1 MIRSARKVPLNFYK
15 FIENRMK
22 NDELFSDDNLANK
35 RTGESLSQYLC
46 APIKQYGIFLIID
59 IKKQITFITHTLKRY
74 KLL

>member
-35 RTGESLSQYLC
+35 RTGESLSQYFMC
-46 APIKQYGIFLIID
+46 SHKAIRNIS
-59 IKKQITFITHTLKRY
+59 HHRY
-74 KLL
+74 KKNK

>member
-35 RTGESLSQYLC
+35 RTGESLSQYFMC
-46 APIKQYGIFLIID
+46 SHKAIRNIS
-59 IKKQITFITHTLKRY
+59 HHRY
-74 KLL
+74 KKTNNFYYAHIKTI

>member
-1 MIRSARKVPLNFYK
+1 
-15 FIENRMK
+15 MK